1 MYCFNGIYTL
11 FSLILVLEPI
21 LRDKLAL
28 TELQLSK
35 GDVRVEH
42 IIEVENLTKAFSNKV
57 VLKDVNFSVKKG
69 ETFGFLGPSGSGKT
83 TTIKIL
89 TSQLLHTK
97 GDVKV
102 FSEPIEKQNKHT
114 YMKKIG
120 VLTDNTTLYER
131 LTIYDNLLMYC
142 RLYNVNKKRIEEV
155 LEDVNL
161 LNEKKTIIQ
170 RLSKGMKQRVTLARA
185 LLHKPAILF
194 LDEPTSALDP
204 VNTKHIYEG
213 LKRLNKEGT
222 TIFLTTHDMHEAEE
236 ICDRVAFLHNGEIKL
251 LDTPHNLRLKYSE
264 GLISLTLKSG
274 KVLTISN
281 DGKGAGKISDYM
293 MRGELASI
301 HSNEPTLG
309 DIFVRLTGSEL

>member
-1 MYCFNGIYTL
+1 M
-11 FSLILVLEPI
+11 E
-21 LRDKLAL
+21 D
-28 TELQLSK
+28 
-35 GDVRVEH
+35 
-42 IIEVENLTKAFSNKV
+42 IIEVKNLTKAFSNKV

-97 GDVKV
+97 GDVHIFNK
-102 FSEPIEKQNKHT
+102 PIQKQNKHD

-120 VLTDNTTLYER
+120 VLTDNSTLYER
-131 LTIYDNLLMYC
+131 LTVYDNLLLYC
-142 RLYNVNKKRIEEV
+142 KLYNVDKKRINEV
-155 LEDVNL
+155 LSDVNL
-161 LNEKKTIIQ
+161 LNEQKVIIQ

-204 VNTKHIYEG
+204 VNSKHIYKG
-213 LKRLNKEGT
+213 LKKLNEEGT

-251 LDTPHNLRLKYSE
+251 LDTPKNLRCQYSE
-264 GLISLTLKSG
+264 GFISLVLKSG
-274 KVLTISN
+274 EVLTIKN
-281 DGKGAGKISDYM
+281 DEQGADKISDYIKK
-293 MRGELASI
+293 RELVSI
-301 HSNEPTLG
+301 HSNEPSLG

>member
-1 MYCFNGIYTL
+1 
-11 FSLILVLEPI
+11 
-21 LRDKLAL
+21 
-28 TELQLSK
+28 
-35 GDVRVEH
+35 VED
-42 IIEVENLTKAFSNKV
+42 IIEVKNLTKAFSNKV

-97 GDVKV
+97 GDVHIFNK
-102 FSEPIEKQNKHT
+102 PIQKQNKHD

-120 VLTDNTTLYER
+120 VLTDNSTLYER
-131 LTIYDNLLMYC
+131 LTVYDNLLLYC
-142 RLYNVNKKRIEEV
+142 KLYNVDKKRINEV
-155 LEDVNL
+155 LSDVNL
-161 LNEKKTIIQ
+161 LNEQKVIIQ

-204 VNTKHIYEG
+204 VNSKHIYKG
-213 LKRLNKEGT
+213 LKKLNEEGT

-251 LDTPHNLRLKYSE
+251 LDTPQNLRCQYSE
-264 GLISLTLKSG
+264 GFISLVLKSG
-274 KVLTISN
+274 EVLTIKN
-281 DGKGAGKISDYM
+281 DEQGADKISDYIKK
-293 MRGELASI
+293 RELVSI
-301 HSNEPTLG
+301 HSNEPSLG

>member
-1 MYCFNGIYTL
+1 M
-11 FSLILVLEPI
+11 E
-21 LRDKLAL
+21 D
-28 TELQLSK
+28 
-35 GDVRVEH
+35 
-42 IIEVENLTKAFSNKV
+42 IIEVKNLTKAFSNKV

-97 GDVKV
+97 GDVHIFNK
-102 FSEPIEKQNKHT
+102 PIQKQNKYD

-120 VLTDNTTLYER
+120 VLTDNSTLYER
-131 LTIYDNLLMYC
+131 LTIYDNLLLYC
-142 RLYNVNKKRIEEV
+142 KLYDVDKKRINEV
-155 LEDVNL
+155 LTDVNL
-161 LNEKKTIIQ
+161 LNEQKVIVQ

-204 VNTKHIYEG
+204 VNSKHIYRG
-213 LKRLNKEGT
+213 LKKLNEEGT

-251 LDTPHNLRLKYSE
+251 LDTPQNLRCQYSE
-264 GLISLTLKSG
+264 GFISLMLKSG
-274 KVLTISN
+274 EVLTIKN
-281 DGKGAGKISDYM
+281 DEQGADKISDYIKKK
-293 MRGELASI
+293 ELVSI
-301 HSNEPTLG
+301 HSNEPSLG